1 MDFGIA
7 SVAAIT
13 AIAYLIG
20 LVVKATNNV
29 DNKWIPITCGVAGL
43 VLGIIAFYIGMPDL
57 PATDPITAA
66 AVGCVSGL
74 SATGINQAIKQLS
87 AK

>member
-20 LVVKATNNV
+20 QVVKAINNV

-43 VLGIIAFYIGMPDL
+43 VLGITAFYIGMPDFHN
-57 PATDPITAA
+57 
-66 AVGCVSGL
+66 L
-74 SATGINQAIKQLS
+74 STYLQVLIQHN
-87 AK
+87 